1 MPPIAVAISANGVD
15 AEQGVVE
22 VDQQLPHGRPA
33 RPGQR
38 PQEVRRDPV
47 EQPLGSLPISHGP
60 NLFKTKGD
68 HIFKVIV
75 SGRLLSGIGFDDES
89 KPSPPL
95 MPRVVAK
102 LNARVRAIWTLLR
115 WQKGISNAE
124 LRALSG
130 LESVQAS
137 RTLAALAEKFPGA
150 IEIDR
155 SEKRWQLSDLKVA
168 RELGGG
174 LDEYLAMVMGA
185 NLEKGWLHDA
195 RPAFIN
201 PDEVSIAL
209 VRQACLQKMG
219 IDVRYVS
226 LTSGETKR
234 TLFPHALV
242 RTAARW
248 QVRA

>member
-1 MPPIAVAISANGVD
+1 MPPIAVAIAANGVD

-102 LNARVRAIWTLLR
+102 LNARVRAIWTDR
-115 WQKGISNAE
+115 KSVV
-124 LRALSG
+124 SG
-130 LESVQAS
+130 KSGSV
-137 RTLAALAEKFPGA
+137 RV
-150 IEIDR
+150 D
-155 SEKRWQLSDLKVA
+155 
-168 RELGGG
+168 LGGRRII
-174 LDEYLAMVMGA
+174 
-185 NLEKGWLHDA
+185 K
-195 RPAFIN
+195 
-201 PDEVSIAL
+201 
-209 VRQACLQKMG
+209 KKKK
-219 IDVRYVS
+219 
-226 LTSGETKR
+226 T
-234 TLFPHALV
+234 
-242 RTAARW
+242 
-248 QVRA
+248 